1 MSFLGICITGGGLA
15 IFLGNVRAGR
25 ILHKSIL
32 RNIIASPM
40 SFFDMTPVGRIL
52 NRFGKDLD
60 VVDTL
65 IAHNFSLWFLCTIQ
79 VISVPLVI
87 GYSTPLFLTLVV
99 PLVIIYYVVQVGKII
114 LLLRGFCNL
123 LLDFRLKILSFLNF
137 EKTQSTISN
146 DHLKYLH
153 FSRFPITYSVTL
165 FLDRLLMNGF
175 FYSVYS

>member
-1 MSFLGICITGGGLA
+1 MA

-65 IAHNFSLWFLCTIQ
+65 IAHNFSLWFLCTIR

-99 PLVIIYYVVQVGKII
+99 PLVIIYYVVQVGKMI
-114 LLLRGFCNL
+114 LLLRGFRNFTL
-123 LLDFRLKILSFLNF
+123 GLQIENFNFLNF
-137 EKTQSTISN
+137 EKN
-146 DHLKYLH
+146 PKYN
-153 FSRFPITYSVTL
+153 I
-165 FLDRLLMNGF
+165 
-175 FYSVYS
+175 

>member
-1 MSFLGICITGGGLA
+1 MA

-65 IAHNFSLWFLCTIQ
+65 IAHNFSLWFLCTIR

-99 PLVIIYYVVQVGKII
+99 PLVIIYYVVQVGKIS
-114 LLLRGFCNL
+114 LLLRGFCNFSL
-123 LLDFRLKILSFLNF
+123 GLQIENF
-137 EKTQSTISN
+137 N
-146 DHLKYLH
+146 
-153 FSRFPITYSVTL
+153 FSQF
-165 FLDRLLMNGF
+165 
-175 FYSVYS
+175 

>member
-1 MSFLGICITGGGLA
+1 MA

-65 IAHNFSLWFLCTIQ
+65 IAHNFSLWFLCTIR

-114 LLLRGFCNL
+114 LLLRGF
-123 LLDFRLKILSFLNF
+123 RNF
-137 EKTQSTISN
+137 TLGLQIEN
-146 DHLKYLH
+146 FN
-153 FSRFPITYSVTL
+153 FSQF
-165 FLDRLLMNGF
+165 
-175 FYSVYS
+175 

>member
-1 MSFLGICITGGGLA
+1 MA

-40 SFFDMTPVGRIL
+40 TFFDLTPVGRIL

-65 IAHNFSLWFLCTIQ
+65 IAHNFSMWFVCTIR
-79 VISVPLVI
+79 VISVPVVI

-99 PLVIIYYVVQVGKII
+99 PLVIIYYVVQVGKISLLFKKYESNYWTNPIFTEGLIKKYSLI
-114 LLLRGFCNL
+114 LRKKFP
-123 LLDFRLKILSFLNF
+123 
-137 EKTQSTISN
+137 
-146 DHLKYLH
+146 KY
-153 FSRFPITYSVTL
+153 S
-165 FLDRLLMNGF
+165 M
-175 FYSVYS
+175 